1 VKPNPDDTSESHQS
15 QDSDERED
23 GTSEPPPEQKQEIKE
38 VTTTLSEVAEEVPEE
53 LAPIVKR
60 LATTVDAAEDPDTSP
75 QDREGV
81 VESTEELAATLE
93 VIGDPR
99 TPRELRGQLV
109 EIVEQVTST
118 LAVTNDPEIPSEQR
132 SMIILTMQR
141 VTSAL
146 DMICDRETPQGLR
159 GDLIT
164 IAGQV
169 SLAVEQSQ
177 GEQSVVSVAMV
188 VGASMEII
196 QDEMTLQ
203 SSREQLAKSTRQVS
217 RLLEKSSD
225 PRASHEERSQA
236 RKALKDRT
244 SRLKD
249 EQEEAATAAEGGG
262 GEPDESLG
270 KAAEV
275 CINAIFKAV
284 PEPTLINGL
293 KGLVP
298 AKWRDE
304 GVKDFWKS
312 KVKSDELL
320 DVLAQLRNDQQD
332 HAEFKVVPLVTE
344 LAQLVPREELFSMLT
359 VSALSCE
366 QTASY
371 LDEEFGI
378 TVGTWLTEADG

>member
-1 VKPNPDDTSESHQS
+1 MEESEGAQ
-15 QDSDERED
+15 
-23 GTSEPPPEQKQEIKE
+23 P
-38 VTTTLSEVAEEVPEE
+38 
-53 LAPIVKR
+53 
-60 LATTVDAAEDPDTSP
+60 
-75 QDREGV
+75 
-81 VESTEELAATLE
+81 
-93 VIGDPR
+93 
-99 TPRELRGQLV
+99 
-109 EIVEQVTST
+109 
-118 LAVTNDPEIPSEQR
+118 
-132 SMIILTMQR
+132 
-141 VTSAL
+141 
-146 DMICDRETPQGLR
+146 
-159 GDLIT
+159 
-164 IAGQV
+164 
-169 SLAVEQSQ
+169 
-177 GEQSVVSVAMV
+177 VVSVAMLA
-188 VGASMEII
+188 GASTEII
-196 QDEMTLQ
+196 QDKMTPQ
-203 SSREQLAKSTRQVS
+203 SSREKLAKSTRQVS
-217 RLLEKSSD
+217 RLLRKSSD

-249 EQEEAATAAEGGG
+249 EQEEAATAAAPDGAQ
-262 GEPDESLG
+262 PDESLG

-284 PEPTLINGL
+284 PEPTLIHGL

-332 HAEFKVVPLVTE
+332 RAEFKVVPLITE